1 MNNLNVRGKNE
12 RQDPR
17 MNNLNVQGKNKR
29 QDAPAAIRKMGN
41 VEVCET
47 ERPTTKS
54 HFFLKKKVANGALPM
69 REQRARLGRIGGDD
83 LYGVG
88 KERKQRKARP
98 QSTMRHTCSSTH
110 VGKSFVAR

>member
-17 MNNLNVQGKNKR
+17 MNNLNVRGKNKR

-54 HFFLKKKVANGALPM
+54 QFFFLKSGERRFTN
-69 REQRARLGRIGGDD
+69 ERAACTFG
-83 LYGVG
+83 
-88 KERKQRKARP
+88 
-98 QSTMRHTCSSTH
+98 
-110 VGKSFVAR
+110 

>member
-41 VEVCET
+41 VEAKLCET

-54 HFFLKKKVANGALPM
+54 QKKRNLKSGERRFTN
-69 REQRARLGRIGGDD
+69 ERAACTFG
-83 LYGVG
+83 
-88 KERKQRKARP
+88 
-98 QSTMRHTCSSTH
+98 
-110 VGKSFVAR
+110 